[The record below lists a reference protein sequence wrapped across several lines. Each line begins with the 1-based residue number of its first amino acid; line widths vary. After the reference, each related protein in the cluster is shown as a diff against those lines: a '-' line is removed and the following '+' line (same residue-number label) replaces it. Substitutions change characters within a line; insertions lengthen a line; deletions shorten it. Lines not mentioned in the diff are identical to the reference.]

1 MLPGQLYAEVTAVL
15 LDPRSN
21 PQPDLPGSLGQA
33 QQAAQ
38 QIPTLLAFD
47 QSVLLV
53 MPQVVALVA
62 LTVVCFGLAYVAFMR
77 QEVRALAARGRLRR

>member
-1 MLPGQLYAEVTAVL
+1 MLLN
-15 LDPRSN
+15 PRSH
-21 PQPDLPGSLGQA
+21 PPADLPGTLGQA

-47 QSVLLV
+47 QSLLLV

-62 LTVVCFGLAYVAFMR
+62 LTVVCFAAAYVAFMR
-77 QEVRALAARGRLRR
+77 QEVRA